1 MDIGIISN
9 FIDEFSGG
17 IGVYTYQIIKN
28 LNKIDDENKYHLI
41 HYFKNDL
48 DIYNHNKDIIIPKN
62 RFINGW
68 GSFMF
73 WRYFTLPLKLKNY
86 SLDMVHDPYELGP
99 FTFSQPFQKVIT
111 VHDLTPLIFP
121 KLFKKTDVILHR
133 LLLKKTIN
141 RADKIIT
148 VSCHSKNDLIKHL
161 NVPEDKIEV
170 IYNGKGEA
178 FKTINKEEIEAITM
192 KYQLPHEFI
201 LSVGGLH
208 PIKNIPRLL
217 QAYHLALKEGLKHKL
232 VIVGVA
238 MDRSREIFQTLKVL
252 GIEEKVIFT
261 GPVPEKDLV
270 ALYNAADLFVYPCL
284 YAGFG
289 LPPLEAMACGTPVI
303 TSNNSSLPEVVG
315 DAGLLVDPYD
325 TQELAQSI
333 NSLLSDGKTGKKLI
347 KKGLKRSKLFKWSD
361 TAIKTLEIYEEV
373 CNFV

>member
-9 FIDEFSGG
+9 SIDEFSGG
-17 IGVYTYQIIKN
+17 IGVYTYQLIKN
-28 LNKIDDENKYHLI
+28 LNKIDDENKYYLI

-48 DIYNHNKDIIIPKN
+48 DVYNYNKDIIIPKN
-62 RFINGW
+62 RFFNEW

-73 WRYFTLPLKLKNY
+73 WRYLTLPLNLKNY

-99 FTFSQPFQKVIT
+99 FTFTQPFQKVIT

-133 LLLKKTIN
+133 LLLKKTIA
-141 RADKIIT
+141 RVDKIIT
-148 VSCHSKNDLIKHL
+148 VSNHSKNDLIKYV
-161 NVPEDKIEV
+161 NAPEDKIEV

-178 FKTINKEEIEAITM
+178 FKPLDKEEIKGITT

-217 QAYHLALKEGLKHKL
+217 QAYHLALKDGLKHKL
-232 VIVGVA
+232 VIVGVS
-238 MDRSREIFQTLKVL
+238 MDRTHEIFQTLKTL
-252 GIEEKVIFT
+252 DIEEKVIFT
-261 GPVPEKDLV
+261 GPVPEKDLI

-289 LPPLEAMACGTPVI
+289 IPPLEAMACGTPVI
-303 TSNNSSLPEVVG
+303 TSNNSSQPEVVG
-315 DAGLLVDPYD
+315 DAGLLINPYN
-325 TQELAQSI
+325 TTELAYNI
-333 NSLLSDGKTGKKLI
+333 NTLISDDEIRKKLI
-347 KKGLKRSKLFKWSD
+347 KKGLKRSKLFKWND
-361 TAIKTLEIYEEV
+361 TAIKTLKIYEQV
-373 CNFV
+373 CKY